1 MDDDFTPEALFEYCY
16 STESYIRSLG
26 LRFIQEYPGKFA
38 QPDKLVELTTSPDP
52 NVRALVIQ
60 ILYRIAHIPLVTPNW
75 SPYENS
81 VIPGNMERSGRDKV
95 RTSTSFPTRFSQ
107 VGGVKYL
114 GSGTPEN
121 IAPALTDHGQLVL
134 FAIRQLFLLPP
145 NPRKKNERS
154 EEKVPSWKT
163 KRLLIDSFRD
173 LALQDRTFAEAIVPV
188 FQELTTYQGK
198 IVRESVW
205 SALAHIDA
213 KYTNQPI
220 ESLTAFN

>member
-1 MDDDFTPEALFEYCY
+1 M
-16 STESYIRSLG
+16 
-26 LRFIQEYPGKFA
+26 
-38 QPDKLVELTTSPDP
+38 
-52 NVRALVIQ
+52 
-60 ILYRIAHIPLVTPNW
+60 
-75 SPYENS
+75 
-81 VIPGNMERSGRDKV
+81 
-95 RTSTSFPTRFSQ
+95 
-107 VGGVKYL
+107 
-114 GSGTPEN
+114 
-121 IAPALTDHGQLVL
+121 TDHGQLVL

-145 NPRKKNERS
+145 NPRKKGECS